1 MRGSSLIP
9 FLLWLPLAAQTPDLK
24 TGTQIVIVDVSV
36 SDAQGNPVRGIKQS
50 EFSVS
55 ENGSSQTI
63 SHFDESSS
71 SKQAAALPPM
81 PRLEPNVYTNFSFA
95 SEDAPIDVL
104 LIDTLNTP
112 TGDQEKTRQEL
123 VAFVQGMR
131 PDARVAV
138 FALNTRLMLLQGV
151 TSDRK
156 LLLAAIENNKLVAP
170 SPLANDSISEE
181 SFGDVLQRTPGVSG
195 AAGRQVRSNEAM
207 TATARNNDRTES
219 TIAAFNQLARYLSGI
234 SGRKNLI
241 WLSGSFPID
250 PLGAGAN
257 VQSLQETMN
266 LLARSRVAVYPIDSR
281 QMGLLPIADVSST
294 KYVYNRSA
302 VLGDT
307 STYRGNLRNEHD
319 TMQKVAQATGGKAFT
334 DVNGIGQLAAKI
346 TDDGG
351 NFYTLTYSPADKS
364 SDGRYRKIHV
374 QLASGSYTLSYRDG
388 YYADAPSAKS
398 KTAGAESSVDAMR
411 LAMQRG
417 APEPTEILLKVIV
430 VGDPALTDKLADGN
444 KVIQKTKPPY
454 RLVTIAYAV
463 NPGDVTMP
471 LQANGTRQVSLEF
484 VALVYDGDGRLY
496 TQQTNPVDVF
506 AKPVGYQQF
515 LHEGMRYQQQ
525 IAVPSKGDYFIR
537 IGVHDRLGDK
547 VGAIEVPSAQI
558 GTRAQ

>member
-1 MRGSSLIP
+1 MRGGSLIP
-9 FLLWLPLAAQTPDLK
+9 FLLWLPLGAQTPDLK

-36 SDAQGNPVRGIKQS
+36 SDAQGNPVRGLKQS

-55 ENGSSQTI
+55 ENGASQAI
-63 SHFDESSS
+63 SHFEESSS
-71 SKQAAALPPM
+71 ARQPAALPPM
-81 PRLEPNVYTNFSFA
+81 SKLEPNVYTNFSFA
-95 SEDAPIDVL
+95 SDDAPIDVL

-123 VAFVQGMR
+123 VSFVQGMR
-131 PDARVAV
+131 PDARAAV

-156 LLLAAIENNKLVAP
+156 LLLGAIENNKLVAP

-207 TATARNNDRTES
+207 TVTARNNDRTES
-219 TIAAFNQLARYLSGI
+219 TIAAFNQLARYFSGI

-241 WLSGSFPID
+241 WLSGSFPIN
-250 PLGAGAN
+250 PEGMGSN
-257 VQSLQETMN
+257 LQTLRETMN

-307 STYRGNLRNEHD
+307 STYRANLRNEHD
-319 TMQKVAQATGGKAFT
+319 TMDKMAQATGGKAFT
-334 DVNGIGQLAAKI
+334 DINEVGRLAAKI

-351 NFYTLTYSPADKS
+351 NFYTLTYSPTDKAE
-364 SDGRYRKIHV
+364 DGRYRKIHV
-374 QLASGSYTLSYRDG
+374 QLASGNYTLSYRDG
-388 YYADAPSAKS
+388 YYAEASAKKKAAS
-398 KTAGAESSVDAMR
+398 EPTVDAMR

-417 APEPTEILLKVIV
+417 APEPTEILLKVIL

-444 KVIQKTKPPY
+444 KVIQKTKPPF

-506 AKPVGYQQF
+506 AKPEGYQQF

-525 IAVPSKGDYFIR
+525 IAIPSKGDYFIR

-547 VGAIEVPSAQI
+547 VGAIEVPSAKIRTQ
-558 GTRAQ
+558 AK